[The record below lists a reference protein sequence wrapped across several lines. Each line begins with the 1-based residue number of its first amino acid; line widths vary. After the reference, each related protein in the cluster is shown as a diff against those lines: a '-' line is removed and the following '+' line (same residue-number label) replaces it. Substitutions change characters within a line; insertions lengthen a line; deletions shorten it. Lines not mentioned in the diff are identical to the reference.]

1 MENRTDKWIA
11 AGDQVLM
18 PTYARFPLVLERGV
32 GATVTDVEGKTY
44 LDFVSGVA
52 VNALG
57 HCDAKLVK
65 QVQTQAETLL
75 HVSNLYYNLPQIE
88 LAKILVQHSFADK
101 VFFCNS
107 GAEAVEAAIKLA
119 RRYAKEKMPGERFEI
134 ITAKSAFH
142 GRTLAALAA
151 TGQAKYLAGFA
162 PILPGFQQ
170 VLFDDVDALAKAV
183 NENTAA
189 VLLEPIQGEGGVQ
202 IPKPGYLAAVR
213 EICDEAGILLILD
226 EVQTGIGRTGH
237 LFAHQ
242 ATEVVP
248 DIMSTAKGLGGGLP
262 IGAIL
267 AKDVVAS
274 VFQPGTHASTFG
286 GNPLVCSAGLA
297 VLNRLTQSPAFLED
311 VREKGRNLLQ
321 TLKTFQS
328 QCPLITAVRGRGLM
342 IALDLTIPAAE
353 VIDTALS
360 KGLLLNR
367 TSEKTLRLIPPLTIQ
382 QQEIDQMVHI
392 LFEILKAKL

>member
-1 MENRTDKWIA
+1 MGTHTDKWIA
-11 AGDQVLM
+11 EGDQVLM
-18 PTYARFPLVLERGV
+18 PTYARFPLVLKAGI
-32 GATVTDVEGKTY
+32 GATVTDVDGKTY
-44 LDFVSGVA
+44 LDFVSGIA

-57 HCDAKLVK
+57 HCDPELVQ
-65 QVQTQAETLL
+65 QVQEQAAMLL
-75 HVSNLYYNLPQIE
+75 HVSNLYYNLPQIT
-88 LAKILVQHSFADK
+88 LAKALVQNSFADK

-119 RRYAKEKMPGERFEI
+119 RKFAKEKMSGDRFEI
-134 ITAKSAFH
+134 ITAKGAFH
-142 GRTLAALAA
+142 GRTMAALAA
-151 TGQAKYLAGFA
+151 TGQAKYQAGFE

-170 VLFDDVDALAKAV
+170 VSFDDADALARAV
-183 NENTAA
+183 NKNTAA
-189 VLLEPIQGEGGVQ
+189 VLLEPIQGEGGVR

-213 EICDEAGILLILD
+213 EICDTAGILLILD

-242 ATEVVP
+242 TEGIVP

-267 AKDVVAS
+267 AKDAVAA

-297 VLNRLTQSPAFLED
+297 VLNRLTQDASFLKG
-311 VREKGRNLLQ
+311 VREKGDYLIQALQ
-321 TLKTFQS
+321 NFQAE
-328 QCPLITAVRGRGLM
+328 CPVIETVRGRGLM
-342 IALDLTIPAAE
+342 IAFDLTISAQE
-353 VIDTALS
+353 VIDAALS
-360 KGLLLNR
+360 EGLLLNR

-382 QQEIDQMVHI
+382 REEIDQMFAI
-392 LFEILKAKL
+392 LFKILKALS

>member
-11 AGDQVLM
+11 EGDQVLM

-183 NENTAA
+183 NESTAA

-242 ATEVVP
+242 ATDVVP

-311 VREKGRNLLQ
+311 VREKGQNLLQ